1 MEARLQEVSPAAR
14 AAPPAQH
21 GVWRRGLLG
30 SLPARPRPIDPD
42 RTEAA
47 WEGGLSGS
55 SRAQPGVWLALPA
68 ASQQLSAVPFPFFLS
83 GVELLSGLREASL
96 RSIQG
101 RGLHRGLSTAG
112 FFFTSRGFPKLSE
125 PPPNSIVPHTATAP
139 APTHMSMIF
148 ICMSPTQSFLS
159 LSFFF

>member
-101 RGLHRGLSTAG
+101 RGLHRGRNTRKGQGWAG
-112 FFFTSRGFPKLSE
+112 GRGNGGGVVVEILGS
-125 PPPNSIVPHTATAP
+125 VH
-139 APTHMSMIF
+139 
-148 ICMSPTQSFLS
+148 CRRL
-159 LSFFF
+159 LRL